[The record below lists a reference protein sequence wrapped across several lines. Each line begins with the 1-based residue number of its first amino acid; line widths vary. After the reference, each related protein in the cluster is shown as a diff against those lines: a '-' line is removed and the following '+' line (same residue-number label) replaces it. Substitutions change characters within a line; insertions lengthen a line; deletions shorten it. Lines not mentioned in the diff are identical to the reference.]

1 MEPAMFPKAASTAAE
16 GSAISRDWARTQ
28 CDVRTLDDGTF
39 CTDWW
44 RGFDFFYF
52 FFLGTGTNY
61 SRNRKKKPPDKGQE
75 TKDKRQVQQRLV
87 LQPAHTAVST
97 TQRPKARRLTRHS
110 PTPSTT
116 MGVGRASMKKTKK
129 SKEEDRHEGQKK

>member
-1 MEPAMFPKAASTAAE
+1 MLA
-16 GSAISRDWARTQ
+16 
-28 CDVRTLDDGTF
+28 TL
-39 CTDWW
+39 C
-44 RGFDFFYF
+44 FFFFF

-97 TQRPKARRLTRHS
+97 TQRPEARRLTQHS

-116 MGVGRASMKKTKK
+116 VGVGRASMKKTKK
-129 SKEEDRHEGQKK
+129 SKEEDRHEGQKKELESGHRDGEE